1 MTRHD
6 RSDSPKGNVR
16 LLVILPVVLLALFIL
31 LVVAAFLFLP
41 LIMSQMHRRPPSH
54 PAVGQKLPALQLEPL
69 TGDSQPVTL
78 DDLAGKVVLINFW
91 GTWCPPCREE
101 LPDIV
106 ALDKKYRD
114 RADFRLLAVSCGS
127 GGETDPDVLRSE
139 TAAILDFEQ
148 IDMPTYT
155 DPQQVTRRALAQLG
169 GFDGYPTTVVLDRDG
184 VIRGLW
190 AGPATAEEL
199 DAQISRLL
207 TQ

>member
-6 RSDSPKGNVR
+6 QLDSPRGNVR
-16 LLVILPVVLLALFIL
+16 LLVLLAVLFVLAVLMPMAAFVLLP
-31 LVVAAFLFLP
+31 LVVD
-41 LIMSQMHRRPPSH
+41 RKPPSR
-54 PAVGQKLPALQLEPL
+54 AALGQKLPALQLEPL

-139 TAAILDFEQ
+139 TAAMLHLGR

-155 DPQQVTRRALAQLG
+155 DPQYVSRRALEQLG
-169 GFDGYPTTVVLDRDG
+169 GFDGYPTTLILDRDG

-190 AGPATAEEL
+190 RGAASAEEL
-199 DAQISRLL
+199 DAQISQLL
-207 TQ
+207 DQ